1 MKIEIL
7 KTGQKF
13 AVALHIGCQGNI
25 WLLICS
31 LIENMQV
38 RHKIIVD
45 GQVKVCSLSSGR
57 GRQNIVATINGIS
70 LSLSLWVC
78 MCVASP

>member
-45 GQVKVCSLSSGR
+45 GQVKEGSRHFLGV
-57 GRQNIVATINGIS
+57 GI
-70 LSLSLWVC
+70 LIFL
-78 MCVASP
+78 

>member
-45 GQVKVCSLSSGR
+45 GQVKEGS
-57 GRQNIVATINGIS
+57 
-70 LSLSLWVC
+70 
-78 MCVASP
+78 